1 MERRQGKTRPPTIA
15 ALLLSW
21 KENDLESVPGEL
33 NDLEGVLLKG
43 YGIQSRRFEIPS
55 KRPEPA
61 LRQELIYFQEA
72 VDPETGNPNDEKGNL
87 LIVYYGGHG
96 YPELNDAVHDNC
108 CWAA

>member
-1 MERRQGKTRPPTIA
+1 MARRQGKARPPITA

-21 KENDLESVPGEL
+21 KENDLKSVPGEL
-33 NDLEGVLLKG
+33 NDLADVLLKG

-61 LRQELIYFQEA
+61 LRQELINFQEA
-72 VDPETGNPNDEKGNL
+72 VDPETGNSNDEKGNL